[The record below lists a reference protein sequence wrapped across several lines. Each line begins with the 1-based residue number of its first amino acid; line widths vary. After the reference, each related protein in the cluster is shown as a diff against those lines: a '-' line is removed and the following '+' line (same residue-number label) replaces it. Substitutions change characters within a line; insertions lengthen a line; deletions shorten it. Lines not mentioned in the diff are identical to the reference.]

1 MPFVSLPSPH
11 SARLLLTG
19 STGLPKVGTRHT
31 LPACA
36 PPPPFSNPIP
46 FPFRL
51 GVKPSLFPIP
61 VLPRFSPAAHV
72 RGNEHRKDVPAFR
85 AQMALARTPQL
96 RLTAPRA
103 LPFPMPTSIVN
114 AGMETAHCKPGLHPF
129 TLMSTPNHPVL
140 PRLRR
145 LPGGIL
151 KTPSSFNGLTHA
163 RRVAFAAAATVIELA
178 DLDTITDFAFPAPV
192 SSGDLYRE
200 LRQSI
205 PDVADILPVEDEDVE
220 IVERVPPYTP
230 IAALLVVF
238 LLLILITFVLE
249 WLAGK
254 FKDLLFSWL
263 P

>member
-1 MPFVSLPSPH
+1 MSEVMSTARTSQL
-11 SARLLLTG
+11 SARKWHWLE
-19 STGLPKVGTRHT
+19 P
-31 LPACA
+31 
-36 PPPPFSNPIP
+36 
-46 FPFRL
+46 
-51 GVKPSLFPIP
+51 
-61 VLPRFSPAAHV
+61 
-72 RGNEHRKDVPAFR
+72 
-85 AQMALARTPQL
+85 PQL

-238 LLLILITFVLE
+238 SSAYPDHFCVGMARWE
-249 WLAGK
+249 VQGLA
-254 FKDLLFSWL
+254 L
-263 P
+263 